1 MAVLKF
7 RESGLFTEAEKAA
20 LEVAEAMTETPQRVT
35 DDLFRDLQ
43 RYYSDAMIVELASV
57 VALENFRSRFNRC
70 GAIEPNGLYPQLE
83 ELLEAAGIIELVEP
97 QC

>member
-7 RESGLFTEAEKAA
+7 RESGLFTEAEKVS

-57 VALENFRSRFNRC
+57 IALENFRSRFNRC

-83 ELLEAAGIIELVEP
+83 ELLEAAGIMELVEP
-97 QC
+97 PC

>member
-20 LEVAEAMTETPQRVT
+20 MEVAEAMTETPQRVT

-57 VALENFRSRFNRC
+57 IALENFRSRFNRC

-83 ELLEAAGIIELVEP
+83 ELLKAAGIMELVEP
-97 QC
+97 PC

>member
-57 VALENFRSRFNRC
+57 IALENFRSRFNRC
-70 GAIEPNGLYPQLE
+70 GVIEPNGLYPQLE
-83 ELLEAAGIIELVEP
+83 EPLEAAGIMELVEP
-97 QC
+97 PC

>member
-97 QC
+97 PC

>member
-57 VALENFRSRFNRC
+57 IALENFRSRFNRC
-70 GAIEPNGLYPQLE
+70 GAIEPNGLYPLLE

-97 QC
+97 PC

>member
-35 DDLFRDLQ
+35 DELFRDLQ

-57 VALENFRSRFNRC
+57 IALENFRSRFNRC

-97 QC
+97 PC

>member
-1 MAVLKF
+1 MKF

-57 VALENFRSRFNRC
+57 IALENFRSRFNRC
-70 GAIEPNGLYPQLE
+70 GAIEPHGLYPQLE
-83 ELLEAAGIIELVEP
+83 ELLEAAGIMELVEP
-97 QC
+97 PC

>member
-83 ELLEAAGIIELVEP
+83 ELLEAAGIIELVEHP
-97 QC
+97 C

>member
-35 DDLFRDLQ
+35 DVLFRDLQ

-57 VALENFRSRFNRC
+57 IALENFRSRFNRC

-83 ELLEAAGIIELVEP
+83 ELLKAAGIMELVEP
-97 QC
+97 PC

>member
-35 DDLFRDLQ
+35 DGLFRDLQ

-57 VALENFRSRFNRC
+57 IALENFRSRFNRC

-97 QC
+97 PC

>member
-1 MAVLKF
+1 LAVLKF

-57 VALENFRSRFNRC
+57 IALENFRSRFNRC
-70 GAIEPNGLYPQLE
+70 GAIEPTVSIPNLRSFWKRQG
-83 ELLEAAGIIELVEP
+83 
-97 QC
+97 

>member
-7 RESGLFTEAEKAA
+7 RESSLFTEAEKAA

-57 VALENFRSRFNRC
+57 IALENFRSRFNRC

-83 ELLEAAGIIELVEP
+83 ELLEAAGIMELVEP
-97 QC
+97 PC

>member
-20 LEVAEAMTETPQRVT
+20 MEVAEAMTETPQRVT

-57 VALENFRSRFNRC
+57 IALENFRSRFNRC

-97 QC
+97 PC

>member
-7 RESGLFTEAEKAA
+7 RESDLFTEAEKAA

-57 VALENFRSRFNRC
+57 IALENFRSRFNRC

-97 QC
+97 PC

>member
-57 VALENFRSRFNRC
+57 IALENFRSRFTRC
-70 GAIEPNGLYPQLE
+70 GAIDPNGLYPQLE
-83 ELLEAAGIIELVEP
+83 ELLEAAGIMELVEP
-97 QC
+97 PC

>member
-20 LEVAEAMTETPQRVT
+20 LEGAEAMTETPQRVT

-57 VALENFRSRFNRC
+57 IALENFRSRFNRC

-83 ELLEAAGIIELVEP
+83 ELLKAAGIMELVEP
-97 QC
+97 PC

>member
-1 MAVLKF
+1 MSF
-7 RESGLFTEAEKAA
+7 REQAEKAA

-57 VALENFRSRFNRC
+57 IALENFRSRFNRC
-70 GAIEPNGLYPQLE
+70 GAIEPNCLYPQLE
-83 ELLEAAGIIELVEP
+83 ELLEAAGIMEPVEHP
-97 QC
+97 C